1 MDGRRSLGDSAAG
14 SADRER
20 RAAARLTVASPPAA
34 VEELPAWEE
43 MDDDMRKPWYEA
55 ADKKREREARIKIAI
70 DRLEPEI
77 IDASEPSIQ
86 MSIAIS
92 LKRIADSLE
101 ER

>member
-1 MDGRRSLGDSAAG
+1 MATEEQAIDCYGTFRRQY
-14 SADRER
+14 
-20 RAAARLTVASPPAA
+20 PK
-34 VEELPAWEE
+34 LPAWEE